1 MQTLNDVFEATM
13 SLIDELRRSDGSAH
27 TSDTEE
33 YEQRT
38 PRIMKT
44 LVSEYNIMVGK
55 RGIVQDFESM
65 DDDLIGI
72 DDSYAVG
79 VMQYGLAAKLLLD
92 ENPAAASFY
101 HQKYEEMREIFF
113 ARAPAPEDEE
123 ITDLYGGI
131 ELGQFG
137 HW

>member
-1 MQTLNDVFEATM
+1 MQTLNDVFEAAM

-27 TSDTEE
+27 SADTEE

-44 LVSEYNIMVGK
+44 LAAEYNIVTGK
-55 RGIVQDFESM
+55 RGAVQDFESM
-65 DDDLIGI
+65 EDDLTGI
-72 DDSYAVG
+72 DDSYAIG

-101 HQKYEEMREIFF
+101 HQKYEELREVFL
-113 ARAPAPEDEE
+113 ARAPASEDEE

-131 ELGQFG
+131 EFGQFG